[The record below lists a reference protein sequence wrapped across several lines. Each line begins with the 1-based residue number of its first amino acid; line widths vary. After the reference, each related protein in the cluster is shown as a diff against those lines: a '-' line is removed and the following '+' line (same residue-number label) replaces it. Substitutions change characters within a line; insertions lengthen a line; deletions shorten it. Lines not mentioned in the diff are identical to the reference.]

1 MLNLKV
7 NVKAGVYEINA
18 SACLQIV
25 VHTSVTNMGVCLKH
39 GCVTAWVSRCCLGVY
54 SVIRNDATIKYRV
67 CACIRVCMCA
77 YVQNCLPLAT

>member
-7 NVKAGVYEINA
+7 NVKAGAHEINA

-39 GCVTAWVSRCCLGVY
+39 GCVTAWVSRGYLGEY
-54 SVIRNDATIKYRV
+54 SVIRNDATIKYRA

-77 YVQNCLPLAT
+77 YVQNCLRLAT